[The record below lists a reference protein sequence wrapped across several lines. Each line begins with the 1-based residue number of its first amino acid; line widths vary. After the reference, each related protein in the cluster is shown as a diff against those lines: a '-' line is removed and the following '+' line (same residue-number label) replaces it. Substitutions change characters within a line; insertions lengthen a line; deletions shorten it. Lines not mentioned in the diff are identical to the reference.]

1 MLCIRG
7 IAVDARGEKG
17 RVEGEEFLPIFSL
30 SKRKGVGAG
39 HNLRK

>member
-17 RVEGEEFLPIFSL
+17 WVEGEEFLPIFS
-30 SKRKGVGAG
+30 SIKKERGGG
-39 HNLRK
+39 RE